1 MTTNNNQL
9 NIINKHDKDIDLKI
23 WIKTLLY
30 SYKVF
35 PNLIN
40 TVDKIINLQASSM
53 SFTSSIYNNSN
64 STKSQIERI
73 IDLSERKKS
82 LINIHLMIDKI
93 FKDLSYNNRELAEKK
108 FIDKLTNEEIAQEY
122 DISTRTV
129 YRKLNKIID
138 EIYTYFLKM
147 NWNLKFIELQV
158 QEEEWLIEK
167 FKQNKKDFYNTVNK
181 TNSIYNKSSSESY
194 DGNEG

>member
-53 SFTSSIYNNSN
+53 SFTSSIYNN
-64 STKSQIERI
+64 
-73 IDLSERKKS
+73 L
-82 LINIHLMIDKI
+82 
-93 FKDLSYNNRELAEKK
+93 
-108 FIDKLTNEEIAQEY
+108 
-122 DISTRTV
+122 
-129 YRKLNKIID
+129 
-138 EIYTYFLKM
+138 
-147 NWNLKFIELQV
+147 
-158 QEEEWLIEK
+158 
-167 FKQNKKDFYNTVNK
+167 
-181 TNSIYNKSSSESY
+181 
-194 DGNEG
+194 

>member
-1 MTTNNNQL
+1 
-9 NIINKHDKDIDLKI
+9 
-23 WIKTLLY
+23 
-30 SYKVF
+30 
-35 PNLIN
+35 
-40 TVDKIINLQASSM
+40 
-53 SFTSSIYNNSN
+53 
-64 STKSQIERI
+64 
-73 IDLSERKKS
+73 
-82 LINIHLMIDKI
+82 MIDKI

>member
-147 NWNLKFIELQV
+147 NWNLKFI
-158 QEEEWLIEK
+158 
-167 FKQNKKDFYNTVNK
+167 
-181 TNSIYNKSSSESY
+181 
-194 DGNEG
+194 